1 MKSSHLT
8 SNSAWRAWLSDI
20 VKPNRQQPDYGLL
33 MLLGIILL
41 FGLVVLTSASSVEA
55 VQKYHSSLYFLRRQL
70 LLGVLPGIVL
80 LWLAVRTPYWWWKKI
95 AVWAMVAA
103 VLLLVASFI
112 PGVGEAHRGVHS
124 WINLGPLTFQPSEL
138 VKLMFVVYLAR
149 WLEGRREHQ
158 LRDWTVGMIPFLI
171 ILGILCTLL
180 ILQPDLGTMVV
191 MVLIGISM
199 FMLGG
204 ASFKH
209 LLLLILGG
217 AVCILLLVN
226 LAPYRAAR
234 LTTFL
239 HPEQDPQGI
248 GYHVNQALLAIGS
261 GGLWGRGLGQSVQ
274 KYNYLPEVQ
283 GDSIFAVMAEEFGF
297 LLTAA
302 FLFLWIWFLLKAWRV
317 TLAAP
322 DRFSQLVA
330 GGIVSWLAWQSILN
344 LGGMLRLVP
353 LTGLPLPFVSYG
365 GTAMAVNFLAVGVLL
380 SISRYC
386 RTSAAK

>member
-1 MKSSHLT
+1 MVKNNRLT
-8 SNSAWRAWLSDI
+8 DLRAWLND
-20 VKPNRQQPDYGLL
+20 VFKANRQQPDYSLL
-33 MLLGIILL
+33 MVLGIIVLV
-41 FGLVVLTSASSVEA
+41 GLIVLTSASSVEA
-55 VQKYHSSLYFLRRQL
+55 VQKYHNSLYFLIRQL
-70 LLGVLPGIVL
+70 TMGLLPGLIL
-80 LWLAVRTPYWWWKKI
+80 LWLAMRTPYWWWKKI
-95 AVWAMVAA
+95 AVGAMVIAM
-103 VLLLVASFI
+103 LLLVASFI
-112 PGVGEAHRGVHS
+112 PGIGEAHRGVRS
-124 WINLGPLTFQPSEL
+124 WINLGLITFQPSEL
-138 VKLMFVVYLAR
+138 VKLMLVVYLAR
-149 WLEGRREHQ
+149 WLEGRHEHQ
-158 LRDWTVGMIPFLI
+158 LHDWTMGFVPFLV
-171 ILGILCTLL
+171 ILGILCALL

-191 MVLIGISM
+191 IVLIGISM

-204 ASFKH
+204 ASLKQ
-209 LLLLILGG
+209 LLSLILGG
-217 AVCILLLVN
+217 AVCIFLLVN

-297 LLTAA
+297 LLTVAW
-302 FLFLWIWFLLKAWRV
+302 LVLWVWFLLKAWRV

-322 DRFSQLVA
+322 DRFAQLVA
-330 GGIVSWLAWQSILN
+330 GGIVAWLAWQSILN

-365 GTAMAVNFLAVGVLL
+365 GTAMAVNFLALGVLL
-380 SISRYC
+380 NISRYS
-386 RTSAAK
+386 RIINAK